1 MNKRV
6 VDFIFELKSSCS
18 EKEFNIR
25 EKLNLSPAEFRG
37 LLAMIPKTVTPC
49 STLSKKMGLSISRG
63 SRVVEKLLKNGYL
76 KEEKKGEDRRVL
88 NVQLAAKGI
97 KTREKISEM
106 LNDCEQSILKKMS
119 KSELETLVSSLIK
132 INDVLISK

>member
-18 EKEFNIR
+18 EKELNIR
-25 EKLNLSPAEFRG
+25 DKLKLSPAEFRG
-37 LLAMIPKTVTPC
+37 LLAMTPKSITPC

-63 SRVVEKLLKNGYL
+63 SRVIEKLLKNGYL
-76 KEEKKGEDRRVL
+76 KEEKSRDDRRVL
-88 NVQLAAKGI
+88 NVQLAKKGI
-97 KTREKISEM
+97 KTREKISDM
-106 LNDCEQSILKKMS
+106 LNECEQTILKKMS
-119 KSELETLVSSLIK
+119 KSELENLVRYLVK